1 MSRILFILSLCAFL
15 ATAQA
20 QQPRSWYFGLN
31 MQAQK
36 YWLYNY
42 NDFNNEW
49 LLPVAPKALVP
60 NALSGGISFGRGF
73 KKHFAFQAD
82 IQYSSQT
89 QKFYSTY
96 PNAGPKLNIICRL
109 NYIKI
114 PLVFQY
120 NYLKWAKKTAGFY
133 AEAGLQTSFLG
144 YFKQIATSTPD
155 EDPSVSHQVIY
166 EPHQYSVEV
175 PYPSGNTYVWPAMN
189 LFKNL
194 QVGAIFG
201 FGFKKV
207 INEEYL
213 LQAGFRFDYDLT
225 NADDLTYGK
234 EIYRSNLRYVI
245 NTGATTGNTRTA
257 THNTRV
263 GLNFSISYFFN
274 N

>member
-1 MSRILFILSLCAFL
+1 MKTNLFFLIFMCISSIL
-15 ATAQA
+15 QA

-89 QKFYSTY
+89 QKFFYSV
-96 PNAGPKLNIICRL
+96 PNNFPDVDVIIRI
-109 NYIKI
+109 NYFKM
-114 PLVFQY
+114 PLMFQY
-120 NYLKWAKKTAGFY
+120 NHLKWAKKTAGFY
-133 AEAGLQTSFLG
+133 AEVGLQTSIMSN
-144 YFKQIATSTPD
+144 YKQ
-155 EDPSVSHQVIY
+155 SVNTISGSYISWQAIY
-166 EPHQYSVEV
+166 EPQQVLFEQQSPWYDMNVFPME
-175 PYPSGNTYVWPAMN
+175 N
-189 LFKNL
+189 LFKNIQFGSIL
-194 QVGAIFG
+194 G
-201 FGFKKV
+201 FGFKKI

-213 LQAGFRFDYDLT
+213 LQAGFRFDYDFT
-225 NADDLTYGK
+225 NTDNVTQGK
-234 EIYRSNLRYVI
+234 DIFRSNLRYVL
-245 NTGATTGNTRTA
+245 NSSAKTGEKRVNS
-257 THNTRV
+257 HNIRA
-263 GLNFSISYFFN
+263 GLNFSISYFLN

>member
-15 ATAQA
+15 GTAQA

-89 QKFYSTY
+89 QKFYFEH
-96 PNAGPKLNIICRL
+96 PNARPRVNIVCRL
-109 NYIKI
+109 NYFKM

-120 NYLKWAKKTAGFY
+120 NHLKWAKKTAGFY
-133 AEAGLQTSFLG
+133 AEVGLQTSIMS
-144 YFKQIATSTPD
+144 YFRQTVTSIPG
-155 EDPSVSHQVIY
+155 EDPSVSGQEIY

-175 PYPSGNTYVWPAMN
+175 PYQPNNTYVWPAID

-194 QVGAIFG
+194 QIGGIVG
-201 FGFKKV
+201 FGFKKI

-213 LQAGFRFDYDLT
+213 LQAGFRFDYDFTDADNLT
-225 NADDLTYGK
+225 KGEY
-234 EIYRSNLRYVI
+234 IYRSNLRYVL
-245 NTGATTGNTRTA
+245 NSSAKTGEKRVNS
-257 THNTRV
+257 HNIRA
-263 GLNFSISYFFN
+263 GLNFSISYFLN